1 MATKYL
7 AIAGLLCLGSCLG
20 LGLCVEDV
28 HAQGKSIAEKK
39 DGELGNKEWD
49 KDKLPGKLEVSLGI
63 GSIFVMIAVVKYA

>member
-7 AIAGLLCLGSCLG
+7 AIAGLLCLGTCLG
-20 LGLCVEDV
+20 LGLCVGDV
-28 HAQGKSIAEKK
+28 HAQGKSMAEKK

-49 KDKLPGKLEVSLGI
+49 KDKLPGKLEVSLGV